1 MAITENRYT
10 GNGTTTSY
18 SFVFPYIDETDIKVT
33 LDDVLTTAYSLAN
46 ATTVQFTVAPALDV
60 AIRIYRDTDDN
71 ANKATFFAGSA
82 IRSQDLND
90 NFLQALY
97 LSQEAA
103 AVSTSISEGGL
114 TENSITG
121 FHLANDS
128 VGSDQI
134 LAGAVD
140 TDELADGAVTTIK
153 IDNLAVTDAQI
164 ADSTITGTKLANS
177 TVGETKLAND
187 AVSTIKIQDDA
198 VTSQKIADGTIVEG
212 NLADGAVTSAKILD
226 GTILDVDVNAS
237 AAIAGTKIAPN
248 FGSQNISTTGTI
260 STTGGGEFATLKNP
274 SSASNNITLNAD
286 GSTTFGSANLSGAGV
301 TESGGVAHNVE
312 TTGIPSWAKRIHV
325 SFINIT
331 GSTSSSGFGFTRV
344 NPGVLQIGTSSGFIT
359 SGYVVADGSSYLGNT
374 GAVPI
379 TPGANTSWGIVTLVR
394 YSSDYW
400 VISASS
406 GDTTGATADNLAQI
420 TFTGPL
426 DRIRL
431 IANSGYY
438 NVVYDA

>member
-10 GNGTTTSY
+10 GDGSTTNY
-18 SFVFPYIDETDIKVT
+18 SFSFPYISVTDVKVT
-33 LDDVLTTAYSLAN
+33 LDDVLTTQYSFAN
-46 ATTVQFTVAPALDV
+46 ATTISFDPAPPSNA

-71 ANKATFFAGSA
+71 ANTSTFFAGSA
-82 IRSQDLND
+82 IRAEDLNN

-128 VGSDQI
+128 VSSDQI

-140 TDELADGAVTTIK
+140 TAELADGAVTTVK
-153 IDNLAVTDAQI
+153 LDDLAVTDAKI

-198 VTSQKIADGTIVEG
+198 VTSPKIADETIVEG

-226 GTILDVDVNAS
+226 GTIVNVDVSAT

-286 GSTTFGSANLSGAGV
+286 GSTTFNDLTLSGAGV
-301 TESGGVAHNVE
+301 TESGSTAYNVE
-312 TTGIPSWAKRIHV
+312 TTGIPSWAKRILIPFV
-325 SFINIT
+325 GVT
-331 GSTSSSGFGFTRV
+331 GDGRLGYPSAG
-344 NPGVLQIGTSSGFIT
+344 LQIGTSGGYVA
-359 SGYVVADGSSYLGNT
+359 SGYAYGSNTSLPVGGVTGFPISVTKTSSSGLIHLTKMSTNQWVCTVSSY
-374 GAVPI
+374 
-379 TPGANTSWGIVTLVR
+379 
-394 YSSDYW
+394 Y
-400 VISASS
+400 
-406 GDTTGATADNLAQI
+406 GATDLSTIVGYVN
-420 TFTGPL
+420 FTGPL
-426 DRIRL
+426 DRIQFTTVTT
-431 IANSGYY
+431 GTY
-438 NVVYDA
+438 NVIYDA

>member
-10 GNGTTTSY
+10 GDGTTTSY

-60 AIRIYRDTDDN
+60 AIRIYRDTDDS

-82 IRSQDLND
+82 VRSQDLND

-97 LSQEAA
+97 LSQEAQTI
-103 AVSTSISEGGL
+103 STSISEGGL

-121 FHLANDS
+121 FHLADDS
-128 VGSDQI
+128 VGSGQI

-140 TDELADGAVTTIK
+140 TAELADGAVTTVK
-153 IDNLAVTDAQI
+153 LDDLAVTDAKI
-164 ADSTITGTKLANS
+164 ADSTITGVKLANS

-198 VTSQKIADGTIVEG
+198 VTSPKIADGTIVEG

-226 GTILDVDVNAS
+226 GTIINVDLNAS

-260 STTGGGEFATLKNP
+260 STTGGGEFASLKNP

-286 GSTTFGSANLSGAGV
+286 GSTEFNDLTLSGAGV
-301 TESGGVAHNVE
+301 TESGSTAYNVA
-312 TTGIPSWAKRIHV
+312 TTGIPSWAKRILIPFV
-325 SFINIT
+325 GVASTNPSFLVA
-331 GSTSSSGFGFTRV
+331 G
-344 NPGVLQIGTSSGFIT
+344 LQIGTSGGYVT
-359 SGYVVADGSSYLGNT
+359 SGYVYGSSSSIT
-374 GAVPI
+374 AVPTGFPVSVTGTTCSGLI
-379 TPGANTSWGIVTLVR
+379 HLTKMSTNQWLYTVSNFSGTTAINTVVGYV
-394 YSSDYW
+394 
-400 VISASS
+400 
-406 GDTTGATADNLAQI
+406 N
-420 TFTGPL
+420 FTGPL
-426 DRIRL
+426 DRIQFT
-431 IANSGYY
+431 NVSSGNY
-438 NVVYDA
+438 NVIYDA

>member
-10 GNGTTTSY
+10 GDGTTTTFP
-18 SFVFPYIDETDIKVT
+18 FVFPYIDETDIKVT
-33 LDDVLTTAYSLAN
+33 KDDVLVPTNEYSLAN
-46 ATTVQFTVAPALDV
+46 ATTILFGAAPAIGE
-60 AIRIYRDTDDN
+60 AIRIYRDTDDS

-82 IRSQDLND
+82 VRSQDLND

-97 LSQEAA
+97 LSQEAQTI
-103 AVSTSISEGGL
+103 STSISEGGL

-128 VGSDQI
+128 VGADQI

-140 TDELADGAVTTIK
+140 TAELADGAVTTVK
-153 IDNLAVTDAQI
+153 LDDLAVTDAKI

-177 TVGETKLAND
+177 TVSETKLGND

-198 VTSQKIADGTIVEG
+198 VTSPKIADGTIVEG

-226 GTILDVDVNAS
+226 GTIVNVDVSAT

-248 FGSQNISTTGTI
+248 FGSQNI

-286 GSTTFGSANLSGAGV
+286 GSTEFNNLTLSGAGV

-325 SFINIT
+325 SFVNVA
-331 GSTSSSGFGFTRV
+331 GSTTGGGFWPTIT
-344 NPGVLQIGTSSGFIT
+344 NPGVLQIGNSSGFIT
-359 SGYVVADGSSYLGNT
+359 TNSYAVAAGGTYSVT

-379 TPGANTSWGIVTLVR
+379 TPGAASSWGIVTLVR
-394 YSSDYW
+394 YSSNQW

-406 GDTTGATADNLAQI
+406 GDTGGNTADSLATI
-420 TFTGPL
+420 SFTGPL

-431 IANSGYY
+431 IATAGTY
-438 NVVYDA
+438 NVIYDA

>member
-10 GNGTTTSY
+10 GDGTTTSY
-18 SFVFPYIDETDIKVT
+18 SFVFPYIDETDIKVS

-60 AIRIYRDTDDN
+60 AIRIYRDTDDS

-82 IRSQDLND
+82 VRSQDLND

-97 LSQEAA
+97 LSQEAQTI
-103 AVSTSISEGGL
+103 STSISEGGL

-121 FHLANDS
+121 FHLATDS
-128 VGSDQI
+128 VSSDQI

-140 TDELADGAVTTIK
+140 TAELAIGAVTTDR

-177 TVGETKLAND
+177 TVSETKLAND

-198 VTSQKIADGTIVEG
+198 VTSPKIADGTIIEG

-226 GTILDVDVNAS
+226 GTIVNADVNAL
-237 AAIAGTKIAPN
+237 AAIDGTKIAPD
-248 FGSQNISTTGTI
+248 FGSQNIITTGTITGGGTI

-286 GSTTFGSANLSGAGV
+286 GSTTFNSINLSGSGV
-301 TESGGVAHNVE
+301 TEAGYVSYTTAITGLPTWLKRFHVVITPLTFSTAFGGVGLQVG
-312 TTGIPSWAKRIHV
+312 TTSGW
-325 SFINIT
+325 
-331 GSTSSSGFGFTRV
+331 SSSIRLDNG
-344 NPGVLQIGTSSGFIT
+344 SIT
-359 SGYVVADGSSYLGNT
+359 SC
-374 GAVPI
+374 GATII
-379 TPGANTSWGIVTLVR
+379 TACRMYEISGTT
-394 YSSDYW
+394 YW
-400 VISASS
+400 VLTSVNDQHTNSVNVS
-406 GDTTGATADNLAQI
+406 LPLTLSQVRLQGAT
-420 TFTGPL
+420 
-426 DRIRL
+426 
-431 IANSGYY
+431 SGSY
-438 NVVYDA
+438 NVIYDA